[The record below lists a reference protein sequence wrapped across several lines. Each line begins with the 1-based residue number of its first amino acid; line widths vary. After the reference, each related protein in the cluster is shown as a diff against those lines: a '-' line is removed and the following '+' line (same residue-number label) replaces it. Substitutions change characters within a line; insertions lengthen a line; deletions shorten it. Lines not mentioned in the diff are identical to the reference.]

1 MENYRTLE
9 DIQAYSAGYAAA
21 VADMVERDAKRRKRQ
36 RAAAQRHKYFLIQ
49 RSVGLVLVAA
59 NVLAAY
65 VLDGDITAAVF
76 LVPLGIYLMLT
87 KEQVLDI

>member
-1 MENYRTLE
+1 MENYRTIE

-36 RAAAQRHKYFLIQ
+36 RAAAKRSKYFLIQ
-49 RSVGLVLVAA
+49 RAVGLVLVVT
-59 NVLAAY
+59 NMLAAY
-65 VLDGDITAAVF
+65 IMDGDITAAVL

-87 KEQVLDI
+87 KEKVLEF

>member
-21 VADMVERDAKRRKRQ
+21 VADMVEREAKRRKRQ
-36 RAAAQRHKYFLIQ
+36 RAAAQRRKYFLIQ
-49 RSVGLVLVAA
+49 RAVGLVLVAA
-59 NVLAAY
+59 NILAAY

-87 KEQVLDI
+87 KEQVLEI

>member
-36 RAAAQRHKYFLIQ
+36 RAAAQRRKYFLIQ
-49 RSVGLVLVAA
+49 RSVGLVLVVA

-87 KEQVLDI
+87 KEQVLEI

>member
-1 MENYRTLE
+1 MENYRTIE

-36 RAAAQRHKYFLIQ
+36 RAAAQRRKYFLIQ
-49 RSVGLVLVAA
+49 RSVGLGLVAA
-59 NVLAAY
+59 NGLAAY
-65 VLDGDITAAVF
+65 VLDGDITAAVVR
-76 LVPLGIYLMLT
+76 VPLGIYLMLT

>member
-36 RAAAQRHKYFLIQ
+36 RAAAQRRKYFLIQ

-87 KEQVLDI
+87 KEQVLEI

>member
-21 VADMVERDAKRRKRQ
+21 VADMVEREAKRRKRQ
-36 RAAAQRHKYFLIQ
+36 RAAAQRRKYFLIQ

-76 LVPLGIYLMLT
+76 LVPLGIYLMFT

>member
-36 RAAAQRHKYFLIQ
+36 RAAAQRRKYFVIQ
-49 RSVGLVLVAA
+49 RAAGLALVVA
-59 NVLAAY
+59 NLYGVY
-65 VLDGDITAAVF
+65 IMDGDITAAII

-87 KEQVLDI
+87 KEKVLDI

>member
-21 VADMVERDAKRRKRQ
+21 IADMVERDAKRRKRQ
-36 RAAAQRHKYFLIQ
+36 RAAAQRRKYFLIQ
-49 RSVGLVLVAA
+49 RAVGLVLVAT
-59 NVLAAY
+59 NIIAAY
-65 VLDGDITAAVF
+65 ALDGDITAAVF

-87 KEQVLDI
+87 KEQVLEI

>member
-9 DIQAYSAGYAAA
+9 DIQEYSAGYAAA
-21 VADMVERDAKRRKRQ
+21 VADMVEREAKRRKRQ
-36 RAAAQRHKYFLIQ
+36 RAAAQRRKYFLIQ

>member
-9 DIQAYSAGYAAA
+9 DIQAYSTGYAAA

-36 RAAAQRHKYFLIQ
+36 RAAAQRRKYFLIQ

>member
-21 VADMVERDAKRRKRQ
+21 VADMVEREAKRRKRQ
-36 RAAAQRHKYFLIQ
+36 RAAAQRRKYFLIQ
-49 RSVGLVLVAA
+49 RAVGLVLVAT

-65 VLDGDITAAVF
+65 ILDGDITAAVF

-87 KEQVLDI
+87 KEQVLEI

>member
-36 RAAAQRHKYFLIQ
+36 RAAAQRRKHFLIQ

-87 KEQVLDI
+87 KEQVLEI

>member
-36 RAAAQRHKYFLIQ
+36 RAAAQRRKYFLIQ
-49 RSVGLVLVAA
+49 RSVGLALVAA

>member
-36 RAAAQRHKYFLIQ
+36 RAAAQRRKYFLIQ

-59 NVLAAY
+59 NILAAY

>member
-36 RAAAQRHKYFLIQ
+36 RAAAQRRKYFLIQ

-59 NVLAAY
+59 NALAAY

-87 KEQVLDI
+87 KEQVLEI

>member
-36 RAAAQRHKYFLIQ
+36 RAAAQRRKYFLIQ

>member
-21 VADMVERDAKRRKRQ
+21 VADMVEREAKRRKRQ
-36 RAAAQRHKYFLIQ
+36 RAAAQRRKYFLIQ
-49 RSVGLVLVAA
+49 RAVGLVLVAT
-59 NVLAAY
+59 NMLAAY
-65 VLDGDITAAVF
+65 IMDGDITAAVL

-87 KEQVLDI
+87 KEQVLEI

>member
-21 VADMVERDAKRRKRQ
+21 VADMVEREAKRRKRQ
-36 RAAAQRHKYFLIQ
+36 RAAAQRRKYFLIQ
-49 RSVGLVLVAA
+49 RAVGLVLVAT
-59 NVLAAY
+59 NMLAAY
-65 VLDGDITAAVF
+65 IMDGDITAAVL

-87 KEQVLDI
+87 KEKVLEF

>member
-36 RAAAQRHKYFLIQ
+36 RATAQRRKYFLIQ

>member
-21 VADMVERDAKRRKRQ
+21 VADMVEREAKRRKRQ
-36 RAAAQRHKYFLIQ
+36 RAAAQRRKYFLIQ
-49 RSVGLVLVAA
+49 RAVGFVLVAA

-87 KEQVLDI
+87 KEQVLEI

>member
-1 MENYRTLE
+1 MENYRTIE

-36 RAAAQRHKYFLIQ
+36 RAAAQRRKYFLIQ

-59 NVLAAY
+59 NVLAAC

-87 KEQVLDI
+87 KEQVLEI

>member
-1 MENYRTLE
+1 MENYRTIE

-36 RAAAQRHKYFLIQ
+36 MAAAQRSKYFLIQ

-87 KEQVLDI
+87 KEQVLEF

>member
-21 VADMVERDAKRRKRQ
+21 VADMVEREAKRRKRQ
-36 RAAAQRHKYFLIQ
+36 RAAAQRRKYFLIQ
-49 RSVGLVLVAA
+49 RAVGLVLVVA

-65 VLDGDITAAVF
+65 ALDGDITAAVF

-87 KEQVLDI
+87 KEQVLEI

>member
-21 VADMVERDAKRRKRQ
+21 VADMVEREAKRRKRQ
-36 RAAAQRHKYFLIQ
+36 RAAAQRRKYFLIQ
-49 RSVGLVLVAA
+49 RAVGLWLVVT
-59 NVLAAY
+59 NIIAAY
-65 VLDGDITAAVF
+65 IMDGDITAALL

-87 KEQVLDI
+87 KDKVLDI

>member
-1 MENYRTLE
+1 MEKYRTLE

-36 RAAAQRHKYFLIQ
+36 RAAAKRRKYFLIQ
-49 RSVGLVLVAA
+49 RSVGLWLVVT
-59 NVLAAY
+59 NIIAAY
-65 VLDGDITAAVF
+65 FMDGDITAALL

-87 KEQVLDI
+87 KDQVLDI

>member
-21 VADMVERDAKRRKRQ
+21 VADMVEREAKRRKRQ
-36 RAAAQRHKYFLIQ
+36 RAAAQRRKYFLIQ
-49 RSVGLVLVAA
+49 RAVGLVLVAT
-59 NVLAAY
+59 NMLAAY
-65 VLDGDITAAVF
+65 ILDGDITAAAL

-87 KEQVLDI
+87 KEQVLEI

>member
-36 RAAAQRHKYFLIQ
+36 RAAAQRRKYFLIQ
-49 RSVGLVLVAA
+49 RAVGLVLVAT
-59 NVLAAY
+59 NMLAAY
-65 VLDGDITAAVF
+65 IMDGDITAAVL

-87 KEQVLDI
+87 KEKVLEF

>member
-36 RAAAQRHKYFLIQ
+36 RAAAQRRKYFFIQ
-49 RSVGLVLVAA
+49 RAAGLALVAA
-59 NVLAAY
+59 NLYGVY
-65 VLDGDITAAVF
+65 IMDGDITAAII

-87 KEQVLDI
+87 KEKVLDI

>member
-1 MENYRTLE
+1 MENYRTIE

-36 RAAAQRHKYFLIQ
+36 RAAAQRRKYFLIQ

-87 KEQVLDI
+87 KEQLLDI

>member
-1 MENYRTLE
+1 
-9 DIQAYSAGYAAA
+9 
-21 VADMVERDAKRRKRQ
+21 MVEREAKRRKRQ
-36 RAAAQRHKYFLIQ
+36 RAAAQRRKYFLIQ
-49 RSVGLVLVAA
+49 RAVGLVLVAA

-87 KEQVLDI
+87 KEQVLEI